1 LTKAGAS
8 SQNLDALFTKGP
20 RLSTQEEESAMAM
33 QRITKKTKAVRKPI
47 KTVKKPA
54 RRVEKTVTTSDY
66 EGARQLLS
74 RYCFALDRGRLD
86 ELSPLFHRDA
96 AFSVSFET
104 GLQHTGRDTIH
115 AWYAQFYQARPEQF
129 RHTRHK
135 IYEPLLVIDGDTA
148 TSSTYFDADSID
160 PDGNVRVISG
170 RYDDVMIKEAG
181 QWFFKDRMITVL
193 YHYSPGKGEEGMV
206 S

>member
-1 LTKAGAS
+1 
-8 SQNLDALFTKGP
+8 
-20 RLSTQEEESAMAM
+20 MAM

-47 KTVKKPA
+47 KTMKKPA
-54 RRVEKTVTTSDY
+54 RRAQNANRAAAARRVENVITTSDY

-74 RYCFALDRGRLD
+74 RYCFALDRGRLE

-96 AFSVSFET
+96 TFSVSFES

-115 AWYAQFYQARPEQF
+115 AWYAQFYQARPGQF

-135 IYEPLLVIDGDTA
+135 IYEPLLVIDGATA

-170 RYDDVMIKEAG
+170 RYDDVMVKEEG

>member
-1 LTKAGAS
+1 MA
-8 SQNLDALFTKGP
+8 
-20 RLSTQEEESAMAM
+20 TQHAA
-33 QRITKKTKAVRKPI
+33 KKPKAVRKSA

-54 RRVEKTVTTSDY
+54 RRGHLARRVASARRVDQTVALSDY

-74 RYCFALDRGRLD
+74 RYCFALDQGRLD

-96 AFSVSFET
+96 AFSVSFESEQ
-104 GLQHTGRDTIH
+104 QHTGRDTIQ
-115 AWYAQFYQARPEQF
+115 AWYAQFYQARPGQF

-135 IYEPLLVIDGDTA
+135 IYEPLLTITGDTA
-148 TSSTYFDADSID
+148 TASTYFDADSLG

-170 RYDDVMIKEAG
+170 RYNDVMIKEEG
-181 QWFFKDRMITVL
+181 QWFFKERMITVL